1 VPLSSR
7 RFAVLAFGAALA
19 ATQCAAQAQAAP
31 DTLGRIRAAKQI
43 DVAYSTDSPPFS
55 FAGEGKRPAGYSID
69 LCLRVIAQI
78 GRAVGVPDLR
88 TNWIAATV
96 AERVEL
102 VRAGKAQLECGNTS
116 MTLSR
121 LASVDFSALVFI
133 DGGGLLVREGSPIR
147 SFADL
152 AGRTVGVE
160 AGTTTEPRLQEL
172 LRERGVDAK
181 VVHVRDDGDG
191 IARLESGAI
200 EALAGDRLELV
211 GLAHARDPAG
221 FTMLPEDLSVELIAF
236 AVPRN
241 DAAFRLEVNRALAEV
256 YRSGDIERIF
266 AQWLGPYGRQNGLVA
281 ALYILNAIPR

>member
-1 VPLSSR
+1 VPLSFR
-7 RFAVLAFGAALA
+7 RFAVLALGAALA
-19 ATQCAAQAQAAP
+19 ATQCAVQAQATP
-31 DTLGRIRAAKQI
+31 DTLGRIRTAKQI

-55 FAGEGKRPAGYSID
+55 FAGEGKRPTGYSID
-69 LCLRVIAQI
+69 LCQRVIARI

-88 TNWIAATV
+88 TNWIAGTV
-96 AERVEL
+96 AERLEL
-102 VRAGKAQLECGNTS
+102 VRTGKAQLECGNTS

-121 LASVDFSALVFI
+121 LSSVDFSALVFI
-133 DGGGLLVREGSPIR
+133 DGGGVLVREGSPIQK
-147 SFADL
+147 FADL

-160 AGTTTEPRLQEL
+160 AGTTTEPRLRQL
-172 LRERGVDAK
+172 LGERAVDAK
-181 VVHVRDDGDG
+181 VVHVRDNGDG

-211 GLAHARDPAG
+211 GLARARDSAA

-236 AVPRN
+236 ALPRN
-241 DAAFRLEVNRALAEV
+241 DAAFRLEINRALAEV

-266 AQWLGPYGRQNGLVA
+266 AQWLGPYGHQNGLVA